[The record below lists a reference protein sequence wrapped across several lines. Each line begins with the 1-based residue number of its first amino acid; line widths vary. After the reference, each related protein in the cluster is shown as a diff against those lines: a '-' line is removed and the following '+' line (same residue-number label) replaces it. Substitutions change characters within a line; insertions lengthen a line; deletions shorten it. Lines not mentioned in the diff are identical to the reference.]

1 MTANVNLRTLAAE
14 LDEARQDVALLERL
28 KAAPDRLK
36 RLTADYGKAVAAHE
50 KIKAAAEK
58 AASEARFKGLSDIKV
73 TDTTPRD
80 NVLRTGF
87 TITYIR
93 MAYDIDAGQSISQ
106 PTTVTG
112 FASLPDNVFAF
123 LVERHPAQ
131 IPAKIMALA
140 PDDPKEAF
148 ARYFRG
154 LSRGYISG

>member
-1 MTANVNLRTLAAE
+1 MTTTTDLRTLAAE

-36 RLTADYGKAVAAHE
+36 RLTASYGKAALAHE

-58 AASEARFKGLSDIKV
+58 AASEARFKGLSDIRV
-73 TDTTPRD
+73 TDTTPGD

-87 TITYIR
+87 TITYTR
-93 MAYDIDAGQSISQ
+93 MAYDSDAGQSIPQ
-106 PTTVTG
+106 PMTVTS
-112 FASLPDNVFAF
+112 FLSLPDNVLSF
-123 LVERHPAQ
+123 LIERHPAQ

-140 PDDPKEAF
+140 PDNPKEAF

-154 LSRGYISG
+154 LSRGYISR